1 MTYSGK
7 VSELMSNPPLLPIS
21 QLNLLHAQRQ
31 ADLQHALHVAALPVM
46 YLKGWDDSDNSIALS
61 ANTAILLP
69 TDGEVGYAEPASSA
83 FESQQAFITELEQQ
97 MENLSISTLFHQT
110 YAAETAEAK
119 ALNRT
124 DSDSML
130 AVVARDLEKSLQNA
144 LDITGMYI
152 GRDAPIVH
160 VDKDFDLQSL
170 DHQQVSE
177 YQSLYSNGVI
187 THETLLTVL
196 KAGEVLPE
204 IDVEAEVEAVE
215 ANKLSMLDLD
225 ASGGTLSESEEQ
237 AQEEEGE
244 GDSEV
249 RKIVTERLRR
259 MAGETEEDD
268 S

>member
-1 MTYSGK
+1 MEHLAQGEDGWFQYQDGTSSLPVIPLAVTYSGK

-69 TDGEVGYAEPASSA
+69 VDGEVGYAEPASSA

-130 AVVARDLEKSLQNA
+130 AVVARDLEKALQNA
-144 LDITGMYI
+144 LDMTGMYV
-152 GRDAPIVH
+152 GREAPRCM
-160 VDKDFDLQSL
+160 S
-170 DHQQVSE
+170 
-177 YQSLYSNGVI
+177 
-187 THETLLTVL
+187 TRTLICR
-196 KAGEVLPE
+196 AG
-204 IDVEAEVEAVE
+204 
-215 ANKLSMLDLD
+215 S
-225 ASGGTLSESEEQ
+225 S
-237 AQEEEGE
+237 
-244 GDSEV
+244 
-249 RKIVTERLRR
+249 
-259 MAGETEEDD
+259 AGWSINRCTATA
-268 S
+268 